1 MVVGVYDL
9 LTLGIGFAGYT
20 LGRSRGLAWQASGLV
35 TLVGGGLC
43 ATALATPLGP
53 VFAEGVAG
61 RFAAWIVVYVA
72 VATCLYVITLK
83 FKHKLK
89 ELEYDELD
97 KRFGGLF
104 GAIKGLLVFAVITL
118 VAAGLSQRIAGAVK
132 RSACGLALRALVH
145 EVRPALPE
153 QVHDAFGPWLDPMDG
168 GPGATTP
175 PAPRWPTD
183 ERSTRTES
191 RPPQP
196 ATEQPSTPPTRP
208 QTPPTPPVKPITPP
222 PPVAGPPGPPTT
234 PGSRPTQ
241 PPRPLPIPIEAD
253 WAEEDPDA
261 DVEAPSRPT
270 RTSSAPDPFDTSRD
284 PVDPLAPPR

>member
-9 LTLGIGFAGYT
+9 LTLGIGFAGYA

-53 VFAEGVAG
+53 AFAEGVAG

-72 VATCLYVITLK
+72 VATCLYVITLR

-104 GAIKGLLVFAVITL
+104 GALKGLLVFAVITL
-118 VAAGLSQRIAGAVK
+118 VSAGLSQRIAGAVK
-132 RSACGLALRALVH
+132 RSACGQALRALVH

-168 GPGATTP
+168 GPGAPTP

-183 ERSTRTES
+183 ERSPGPGPTGARPTPTEA
-191 RPPQP
+191 PQP
-196 ATEQPSTPPTRP
+196 RP
-208 QTPPTPPVKPITPP
+208 QPTPTQPVAPAQPVTPT
-222 PPVAGPPGPPTT
+222 PPVAGPPAPPAT
-234 PGSRPTQ
+234 RPAPAPAR
-241 PPRPLPIPIEAD
+241 PPRPVEPD
-253 WAEEDPDA
+253 WSEDPDA

-270 RTSSAPDPFDTSRD
+270 RSNEAPDPFDTSKD
-284 PVDPLAPPR
+284 ALDPLAPPR

>member
-9 LTLGIGFAGYT
+9 LTLGIGFAGYA
-20 LGRSRGLAWQASGLV
+20 LGRSRGLAWQASGLA

-53 VFAEGVAG
+53 AFAEGVAG

-72 VATCLYVITLK
+72 VATCLYVITLR

-118 VAAGLSQRIAGAVK
+118 VSAGLSQRIAGAVK
-132 RSACGLALRALVH
+132 RSACGQALRALVH

-183 ERSTRTES
+183 ERSPAPRTEAPPPAPRTEA
-191 RPPQP
+191 RP
-196 ATEQPSTPPTRP
+196 TPPGP
-208 QTPPTPPVKPITPP
+208 VAPTPPTPPV
-222 PPVAGPPGPPTT
+222 AGPPAPPTPKPT
-234 PGSRPTQ
+234 PKPAPTPARPA
-241 PPRPLPIPIEAD
+241 PRPVEPVAPE
-253 WAEEDPDA
+253 WTEDPDA
-261 DVEAPSRPT
+261 DVEAQPRPNQT
-270 RTSSAPDPFDTSRD
+270 PDPFDTSRD
-284 PVDPLAPPR
+284 PLDPLAPPR